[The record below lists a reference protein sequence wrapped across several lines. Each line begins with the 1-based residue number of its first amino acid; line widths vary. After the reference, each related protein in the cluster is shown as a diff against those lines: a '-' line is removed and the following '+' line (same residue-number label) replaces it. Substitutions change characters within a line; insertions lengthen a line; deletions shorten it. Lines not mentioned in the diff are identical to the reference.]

1 MTPRPESPLTPNAHP
16 VDCEFGWIACWAGC
30 DGGYFDGYED
40 DPFWYSPGDVIV
52 CSVCHGTG
60 GWPCPM
66 CPSEEE
72 QED

>member
-1 MTPRPESPLTPNAHP
+1 MPEFPLAPDAHP
-16 VDCEFGWIACWAGC
+16 VDCEFGWIACWNGC

-40 DPFWYSPGDVIV
+40 DPLWYNPGDVIV

-66 CPSEEE
+66 CPDEPA
-72 QED
+72 